1 MRVLLYEEW
10 LDHAA
15 DESQKSIAFNRRT
28 PPAFLSFLCN
38 KKTKRGKKK
47 EQNTYKGNR
56 RLFFLSLSLS
66 LSPTAFLPSLVSS
79 VSQLRLKHRR
89 RCQARRLLPGD
100 ILFFIRGFPQFRSDL
115 FLIPKQISGQS
126 SHHYLPLSSLIFF
139 SSFKRKKIRLQLPL
153 CQAPYGRCVPRC
165 LCLCVSR
172 KKGPRNTSAVT
183 SVSSS
188 VAAETRALSTI
199 RTRRKSLLDSVFRS
213 WCDFQILFLCNIKR
227 REIVKKKSDLILL
240 PAGFGAVS
248 CTQRQTS
255 K

>member
-10 LDHAA
+10 LDHAV

-28 PPAFLSFLCN
+28 PPAFLSFLSN
-38 KKTKRGKKK
+38 KKTKRGKKRNK
-47 EQNTYKGNR
+47 IRTREIDA
-56 RLFFLSLSLS
+56 FFFFLSLS

-126 SHHYLPLSSLIFF
+126 SRHYLPLSSLIFF

-188 VAAETRALSTI
+188 VAAETRASSTI

-213 WCDFQILFLCNIKR
+213 WCDFQILFLRNIKR
-227 REIVKKKSDLILL
+227 REIVKNK
-240 PAGFGAVS
+240 VN
-248 CTQRQTS
+248 
-255 K
+255 